1 MASKTAAC
9 SGYHTSHKCCLG
21 ARCAAFPLVLLLTFI
36 TPQLIVDT
44 MHKMVQ
50 EWSVLDTTEELEAE
64 AERKHEVV
72 TFNFYNLTNALAL
85 QTQWP
90 PPKPTFEMV
99 PVRFNYTYERLNSTG
114 LEHGM
119 GYKYVAWS
127 YYDVHDVA
135 DADLEIVQVNPVYVG
150 AMQQFGAPSES
161 AMFAGLSTRVL
172 GMISHDLFSVVDQ
185 LFAPL
190 VATAAGAA
198 SHSTDDL
205 RTAMGGLAS
214 LFGHGELG
222 ISNDLF
228 AITDFRYL
236 QFGAGLLSQAALMNP
251 AATSLADHELF
262 RDQGVCTPVELYA
275 YLNHANGPLAAGG
288 DLHAVAVGLAA
299 YAGLP
304 SDDTVS
310 LSFSMSIKQAKAFL
324 DTMTVSADMI
334 TLAGA
339 FGHAFAS
346 DPVCASVECAT
357 ARSALTMSG
366 PLTETYGKLQMKAA
380 SGATIMLCDSLTQT
394 GLAAD
399 ASPLTSGQC
408 ALLALAYTDYLVNHI
423 GPRFVMGCQL
433 VGGPKAADPLV
444 SGGFTLRADGT
455 GAANSGLFTRHTV
468 RELWFGWDD
477 PLMALAG
484 GGTFGGLAGIDIPEP
499 ADLLAKFAAGTEALP
514 DWSYSYTSGKG
525 LLADRGKV
533 LRHPDGRTMGSP
545 GHPGYRLSDGKLRA
559 GDFDPE
565 GLHKVEEQPMLE
577 TWPSAFAALQAGL
590 MTSPVEAIDWG
601 PIATGAPIDLYFTDI
616 RRDLELRCQDGCPW
630 DKVKGKVY
638 AKAYTVHKE
647 EQQYNLHEGGVAS
660 SGCGGTVSQQH
671 YDASV
676 AFGMP
681 PAGNPSTCDYGMRYP
696 WVFDLSQALNAP
708 AACTLAYCGNCDAS
722 VRDTI
727 SILNSTTGEEVRYDA
742 DAHGAGLWYEP
753 LTGWLVK
760 GEQHGR
766 FGASSAL
773 ACIAPPALLALDCVR
788 PVVGNERMQTNW
800 MVERS
805 TLDSPLYANIF
816 GGAGGDNDVFVWPYM
831 WVNREQGLTAAQAD
845 EFSTALYGGYLA
857 AKLILLLGLIMTG
870 LLAVMLLFDLRAFCA
885 CKPAKTEPM

>member
-1 MASKTAAC
+1 MNSKTTTSRI
-9 SGYHTSHKCCLG
+9 SGCHCSHKCCLG
-21 ARCAAFPLVLLLTFI
+21 ARCAAFVLVLLITFI
-36 TPQLIVDT
+36 MPQLIVDT
-44 MHKMVQ
+44 MKEMVQ
-50 EWSVLDTTEELEAE
+50 DWSVLDTAAELEAE

-99 PVRFNYTYERLNSTG
+99 PVRFNYTHERLNSTS

-127 YYDVHDVA
+127 YYDVHDAA

-161 AMFAGLSTRVL
+161 AMFAGLSTTVL
-172 GMISHDLFSVVDQ
+172 TMISDELLTAVDQ
-185 LFAPL
+185 GFAPL
-190 VATAAGAA
+190 VATAVGAA
-198 SHSTDDL
+198 SHSTVDL
-205 RTAMGGLAS
+205 RAAMGGLAGM
-214 LFGHGELG
+214 FGHGDLG
-222 ISNDLF
+222 ISTDLL
-228 AITDFRYL
+228 AITDFKYL
-236 QFGAGLLSQAALMNP
+236 QFGAGLLTQAALANP

-262 RDQGVCTPVELYA
+262 REQGVCTPVELYA

-304 SDDTVS
+304 SEDTIS
-310 LSFSMSIKQAKAFL
+310 LSFSMSIAQAKAFL
-324 DTMTVSADMI
+324 DTMTVSADLVG
-334 TLAGA
+334 LAGA

-346 DPVCASVECAT
+346 DPACASMECAM
-357 ARSALTMSG
+357 ARSALTTSG
-366 PLTETYGKLQMKAA
+366 PITETYGKLEMTAS
-380 SGATIMLCDSLTQT
+380 SGATVVLCDPLTQT
-394 GLAAD
+394 GLVAD

-408 ALLALAYTDYLVNHI
+408 ALLALAYTDYLVNHL

-444 SGGFTLRADGT
+444 SGGFTLRPDGT

-499 ADLLAKFAAGTEALP
+499 ADLLGKFAAGTEAPP

-533 LRHPDGRTMGSP
+533 LRHPDGKTIGSP

-577 TWPSAFAALQAGL
+577 TWPSAFEALQAGL
-590 MTSPVEAIDWG
+590 TASPVEAIDWG
-601 PIATGAPIDLYFTDI
+601 TIATGAPIDMYFTDI
-616 RRDLELRCQDGCPW
+616 RRALQLRCQDGCPW
-630 DKVKGKVY
+630 DKVQGKVY

-647 EQQYNLHEGGVAS
+647 EQQYNLYEGGVAS
-660 SGCGGTVSQQH
+660 SSCGGTVSQQH

-676 AFGMP
+676 AFGMT
-681 PAGNPSTCDYGMRYP
+681 PAGSPSTCDYGMRYP
-696 WVFDLSQALNAP
+696 WVFDLGQALGAP
-708 AACTLAYCGNCDAS
+708 AAVTLAYCGNCDAS
-722 VRDTI
+722 VRDAI
-727 SILNSTTGEEVRYDA
+727 SILNASTGEEVRYDA
-742 DAHGAGLWYEP
+742 DVHGAGLWYEP
-753 LTGWLVK
+753 LTGWLIK
-760 GEQHGR
+760 GEQH
-766 FGASSAL
+766 
-773 ACIAPPALLALDCVR
+773 
-788 PVVGNERMQTNW
+788 
-800 MVERS
+800 
-805 TLDSPLYANIF
+805 
-816 GGAGGDNDVFVWPYM
+816 
-831 WVNREQGLTAAQAD
+831 
-845 EFSTALYGGYLA
+845 
-857 AKLILLLGLIMTG
+857 
-870 LLAVMLLFDLRAFCA
+870 
-885 CKPAKTEPM
+885 